1 MGEHI
6 LEFRP
11 HFFFSRDPSAQEL
24 KTNILKYY
32 DDYPLLEATHGI
44 VVGGDGW
51 MLQTLHFLY
60 EHEYNR
66 IAKQVGHF
74 PLYGIN
80 CGTLGFLLNHV
91 EKHNIECL
99 QSWVEKATSFS
110 LYPLN
115 AEIVLDSGDKILK
128 KAINEVT
135 IMRETPQAC
144 ILQIDVNGSTVLE
157 RLVGDGLL
165 VSTPS
170 GSGAYNF
177 SAGGPI
183 LPLNSRSLAMTPLH
197 AFRPRRWPGAILSD
211 DTLIELKVQ
220 KYETRPVYAAVDS
233 YAISNVVKVKIC
245 KELTNHYTLLFDPDH
260 HLDQRIIQE
269 QFIAYN

>member
-1 MGEHI
+1 MSVNVK
-6 LEFRP
+6 EFKP
-11 HFFFSRDPSAQEL
+11 HFFFSNSALAQEL
-24 KTNILKYY
+24 KICLLQHYLHH
-32 DDYPLLEATHGI
+32 PLLEATHGI

-60 EHEYNR
+60 ENETLQ
-66 IAKQVGHF
+66 ISSQVGKL

-91 EKHNIECL
+91 EKL
-99 QSWVEKATSFS
+99 KVSQLKAWVEQSTSFS

-115 AEIVLDSGDKILK
+115 AEIFLESGQRIYK

-135 IMRETPQAC
+135 IMRESPQAC
-144 ILQIDVNGSTVLE
+144 IVQIDVNGDTVLE
-157 RLVGDGLL
+157 RLIGDGVL

-183 LPLNSRSLAMTPLH
+183 LPLNSRSLAVTPLH
-197 AFRPRRWPGAILSD
+197 PFRPRRWPGAILSD
-211 DTLIELKVQ
+211 DSVIELKIQ
-220 KYETRPVYAAVDS
+220 KNETRPVYAAIDS
-233 YAISNVVKVKIC
+233 YAISHVVKIKIF
-245 KELTNHYTLLFDPDH
+245 KELNNHYTLLFDPSH